1 MRITAFVNCKSL
13 LTATTSETGAR
24 GAIIRPQVRGLVPMN
39 APPACKHPRVKL
51 IAQDEY
57 EKYVECLECGAIL
70 EAGEIEEPPTGF
82 DESLGD
88 A

>member
-1 MRITAFVNCKSL
+1 
-13 LTATTSETGAR
+13 
-24 GAIIRPQVRGLVPMN
+24 MN

-70 EAGEIEEPPTGF
+70 EAGEFEEPPAGF

>member
-1 MRITAFVNCKSL
+1 
-13 LTATTSETGAR
+13 
-24 GAIIRPQVRGLVPMN
+24 MN
-39 APPACKHPRVKL
+39 APSACKHPRVKL

-70 EAGEIEEPPTGF
+70 ETSEIEEPPGF